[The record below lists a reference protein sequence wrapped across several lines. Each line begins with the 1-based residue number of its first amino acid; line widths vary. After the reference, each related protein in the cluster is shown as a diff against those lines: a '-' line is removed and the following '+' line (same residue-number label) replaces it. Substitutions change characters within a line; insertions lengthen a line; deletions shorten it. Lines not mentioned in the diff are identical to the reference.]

1 MWGKQVWGRCARK
14 NKSGLDGFGRMDAR
28 RSRRNRR
35 RRKIPET
42 ITAGSR
48 PQATSRR
55 DNCSLLASVVHRRG
69 LWKNSPPPDW
79 VTTPDK
85 GPAQLRHNR
94 AAQAEVTTPYPAP
107 RLAGPPA
114 TVAHCGGWKP
124 LAGNRGRDGAQREL
138 QPPGQRG
145 KERGRLVKS
154 ATREK
159 RGDGFKPS
167 RIKTPG
173 GGNFT
178 PASKKEEKTP
188 ESSAQQVGAVRKSQI

>member
-1 MWGKQVWGRCARK
+1 MCGGKQVWGRCARK
-14 NKSGLDGFGRMDAR
+14 NKIEQDDFGQMDAR
-28 RSRRNRR
+28 RRRRTRRR

-48 PQATSRR
+48 PQATSSR
-55 DNCSLLASVVHRRG
+55 DNCSLLASVVHRGG

-107 RLAGPPA
+107 RLPGPPA

-124 LAGNRGRDGAQREL
+124 PARNRERET
-138 QPPGQRG
+138 
-145 KERGRLVKS
+145 ER
-154 ATREK
+154 
-159 RGDGFKPS
+159 S
-167 RIKTPG
+167 RSSSRQSSSSSG
-173 GGNFT
+173 GGRN
-178 PASKKEEKTP
+178 AGDS
-188 ESSAQQVGAVRKSQI
+188 